1 MENHATLF
9 VLKSEG
15 KYVSGVTPLGVLTT
29 SDELARAA
37 FLCERDVNHL
47 DKVFADCTL
56 VRVECVLREQATT
69 DIKMSEM
76 SLNVEPD
83 KTCGIDLWMEGYY
96 TNGDSSPARYCGHYK
111 VSCLRDAVKEWAA
124 EEASRAKNVNMED
137 LTFWGCG
144 FFDNEL
150 EARRTFG

>member
-1 MENHATLF
+1 MENRATLF

-15 KYVSGVTPLGVLTT
+15 KYVSGVTPLGVITT
-29 SDELARAA
+29 TDELARAA
-37 FLCERDVNHL
+37 FMCERDMNHL
-47 DKVFADCTL
+47 DKALDGCIV
-56 VRVECVLREQATT
+56 VRVECILREQAITE
-69 DIKMSEM
+69 IKLSEM
-76 SLNVEPD
+76 KLDGEPD

-111 VSCLRDAVKEWAA
+111 VSCLSDAVKAWSA
-124 EEASRAKNVNMED
+124 EDYSRSKHVNMED
-137 LTFWGCG
+137 LTFWGCR